1 MYSLNDINK
10 TQNNEIIEDD
20 DIKVTLLNSLNTMQK
35 TIVVDTQGAKLV
47 TAGAGSGKTRI
58 LTNRIC
64 YMIRHDKISPN
75 NILAITFTNKA
86 TKEMQERIEKMVPD
100 HIGVTIKTFHSFC
113 ASILRENISK
123 LDGFDRYF
131 SVYDDKA
138 QKDLLKKVIKDL
150 GIDEEIGKKCDY
162 HISNAKNQGLMPT
175 EYLRDNRYEP
185 NIEDIVR
192 VYREYQEQLKINN
205 ALDFDDLLLKT
216 LELFEKCPQVLEYY
230 QEKFKYIHVDEF
242 QDTNLVQYKILKLLG
257 EKYKN
262 VFVVGDEDQCIY
274 CWRGANIGNINEF
287 IHDFNPKIYKLEQNY
302 RSTKNIIKRAN
313 TLIKN
318 NTARIDKT
326 LFTENEEG
334 EEVTYHEG
342 DDEKDEAEYIARMI
356 YTLKSRGVALNEIGI
371 LMRLTSLSGNIEQK
385 LLNYNL
391 PYKTSGIMKFFERM
405 EVKNVLA
412 YLSIVVNPKDNEK
425 VTRIINYPKRGIG
438 QATIDKLQAIS
449 RETRRPLTDLIE
461 NFRDLDITSTI
472 KNKIEPFSNLLIDL
486 KNAYAEKTLYDFA
499 EYAVDRAEIRDI
511 YNTNSEEDI
520 DRKANINQLMQFIKD
535 YEYLNDDAN
544 LADYLESVTL
554 QSDISQED
562 DDEESVS
569 ISTIHASKGLEFDYV
584 FLVGLEEGKFPL
596 SRALDS
602 ADEMEEERRL
612 MYVGIT
618 RARKKLY
625 ITRAKSRYL
634 YGERKESMP
643 SRFIEEMGISV
654 PKRRMWQ
661 ENSYYDNDNN
671 YGSYGYNNG
680 YSGYNSNRYSKS
692 SESGY
697 SRSDYFFENS
707 YTEKKREFG
716 NTSGGNTLNNLQ
728 NLQNSKLNSQKK
740 NFDDY
745 KVGVQVLHTKFG
757 VGTIIKVDNASGN
770 NFVSVDF
777 GKMGVKTLSLNF
789 APLQILKK

>member
-1 MYSLNDINK
+1 MYSL
-10 TQNNEIIEDD
+10 ED
-20 DIKVTLLNSLNTMQK
+20 LNQMQK
-35 TIVVDTQGAKLV
+35 TIVTDTEGAKLV

-58 LTNRIC
+58 LTHRIC
-64 YMIRHDKISPN
+64 YLINDKGVDQS

-86 TKEMQERIEKMVPD
+86 TREMRERIEKMVGGVC
-100 HIGVTIKTFHSFC
+100 GVTIKTFHSFC

-123 LDGFDRYF
+123 LEGFDRFF

-150 GIDEEIGKKCDY
+150 SIDDDIGKKCDW
-162 HISNAKNQGLMPT
+162 HISNAKNQGLNASQ
-175 EYLRDNRYEP
+175 YLKDNRYEP
-185 NIEDIVR
+185 NIEEIVR
-192 VYREYQEQLKINN
+192 VYKEYQEQLKINN

-216 LELFEKCPQVLEYY
+216 LELFETCPSVLSFY
-230 QEKFKYIHVDEF
+230 QEKFRYIHVDEF

-257 EKYKN
+257 DKYKN

-274 CWRGANIGNINEF
+274 CWRGANIGNIREF
-287 IHDFNPKIYKLEQNY
+287 MDDFKPTIYKLEQNY
-302 RSTKNIIKRAN
+302 RSTKNIIKMAN

-326 LFTENEEG
+326 LFTENEDG
-334 EEVTYHEG
+334 EEVTFHQGE
-342 DDEKDEAEYIARMI
+342 DEKDEAEYVARMI
-356 YTLKSRGVALNEIGI
+356 YTLQSRGVDLSEIGI
-371 LMRLTSLSGNIEQK
+371 LMRLTSISGNVEQK

-391 PYKTSGIMKFFERM
+391 PYKTSGIMKFFERL

-438 QATIDKLQAIS
+438 QATIDKLSQIS

-461 NFRDLDITSTI
+461 NFRELDISNTI
-472 KNKIEPFSNLLIDL
+472 KNKIEPFSDLLIDL
-486 KNAYAEKTLYDFA
+486 KSAYNEKSLFDFA
-499 EYAVDRAEIRDI
+499 EYVVNRAEIKDI
-511 YNTNSEEDI
+511 YSSNSEEDI
-520 DRKANINQLMQFIKD
+520 DRKANINQLLQFIKD
-535 YEYLNDDAN
+535 YEYLNEDAN

-554 QSDISQED
+554 QSDLSEED
-562 DDEESVS
+562 EDEHCVS

-584 FLVGLEEGKFPL
+584 FLIGLEEGKFPL
-596 SRALDS
+596 SRALDNN
-602 ADEMEEERRL
+602 DELEEERRL

-625 ITRAKSRYL
+625 ITRAKSRFL
-634 YGERKESMP
+634 YGERKEGMV

-654 PKRRMWQ
+654 PKRRMWGS
-661 ENSYYDNDNN
+661 ESSNFDNN
-671 YGSYGYNNG
+671 YNRGYGDNSQYNYG
-680 YSGYNSNRYSKS
+680 SNRYESRN
-692 SESGY
+692 SGY
-697 SRSDYFFENS
+697 SSTQNSYSFENN
-707 YTEKKREFG
+707 YTDKKREF
-716 NTSGGNTLNNLQ
+716 TSSFGKDTLNSLQ
-728 NLQNSKLNSQKK
+728 NLQNNKFNSQKK
-740 NFDDY
+740 NFGEY

-757 VGTIIKVDNASGN
+757 VGTIIKIDNAGGN

-777 GKMGVKTLSLNF
+777 GKIGVKTLSLNF

>member
-1 MYSLNDINK
+1 MYSL
-10 TQNNEIIEDD
+10 DD
-20 DIKVTLLNSLNTMQK
+20 LNQMQR
-35 TIVVDTQGAKLV
+35 TIVTDTEGAKLV

-58 LTNRIC
+58 LTHRIC
-64 YMIRHDKISPN
+64 YLINDKNVNQS

-86 TKEMQERIEKMVPD
+86 TREMKERIEKMVGGVC
-100 HIGVTIKTFHSFC
+100 GVTIKTFHSFC

-123 LDGFDRYF
+123 LEGFDRFF

-150 GIDEEIGKKCDY
+150 NIDEDVGKKCDW
-162 HISNAKNQGLMPT
+162 HISNAKNQGLNASD
-175 EYLRDNRYEP
+175 YLKDNRYEP

-192 VYREYQEQLKINN
+192 VYKEYQEQLKINN

-216 LELFEKCPQVLEYY
+216 LELFETCPQVLDFYR
-230 QEKFKYIHVDEF
+230 EKFRYIHVDEF

-274 CWRGANIGNINEF
+274 CWRGANIGNIREF
-287 IHDFNPKIYKLEQNY
+287 MEDFKPTIYKLEQNY
-302 RSTKNIIKRAN
+302 RSTKNIIKMAN

-326 LFTENEEG
+326 LFTENEDG
-334 EEVTYHEG
+334 EEVTFHQGE
-342 DDEKDEAEYIARMI
+342 DEKDEAEYVARMI
-356 YTLKSRGVALNEIGI
+356 YTLQSRGVDLNEIGI
-371 LMRLTSLSGNIEQK
+371 LMRLTSISGNVEQK

-391 PYKTSGIMKFFERM
+391 PYKTSGIMKFFERL

-438 QATIDKLQAIS
+438 QATIDKLSQIS

-461 NFRDLDITSTI
+461 NFRDLDISNTI
-472 KNKIEPFSNLLIDL
+472 KNKIEPFSSLLVDL
-486 KNAYAEKTLYDFA
+486 KNAYNEKSLFDFA
-499 EYAVDRAEIRDI
+499 EYAVNRAEIKDI
-511 YNTNSEEDI
+511 YSSNSEEDI
-520 DRKANINQLMQFIKD
+520 DRKANINQLLQFIKD
-535 YEYLNDDAN
+535 YEYLNEGAN

-554 QSDISQED
+554 QSDLSEED
-562 DDEESVS
+562 ENENCVS

-584 FLVGLEEGKFPL
+584 FLIGLEEGKFPL
-596 SRALDS
+596 SRALDNE
-602 ADEMEEERRL
+602 DDLEEERRL

-625 ITRAKSRYL
+625 VTRAKSRFL
-634 YGERKESMP
+634 YGERKESTI
-643 SRFIEEMGISV
+643 SRFVEEMGINV
-654 PKRRMWQ
+654 PKIRTWDS
-661 ENSYYDNDNN
+661 NSSNFDNN
-671 YGSYGYNNG
+671 YNRNYGYNSQYN
-680 YSGYNSNRYSKS
+680 YNSNNRYESRN
-692 SESGY
+692 SGY
-697 SRSDYFFENS
+697 SSNQNSYAFENN
-707 YTEKKREFG
+707 YVEKKSEFS
-716 NTSGGNTLNNLQ
+716 NFSSKDALNALQ
-728 NLQNSKLNSQKK
+728 NLQNNKLNTQKK

-757 VGTIIKVDNASGN
+757 VGTIVKTDNAGGN

-777 GKMGVKTLSLNF
+777 GKIGVKTLSLNF